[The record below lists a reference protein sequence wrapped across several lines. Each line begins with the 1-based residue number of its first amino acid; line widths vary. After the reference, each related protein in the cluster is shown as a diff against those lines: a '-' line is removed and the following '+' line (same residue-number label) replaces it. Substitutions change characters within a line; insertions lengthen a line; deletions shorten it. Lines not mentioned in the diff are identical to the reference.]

1 MYQAGS
7 GTTAKVLARGLGVL
21 PIDKQV
27 EELKGWLEQMA
38 AQIPGADGLT
48 ADQRDEQLKA
58 KDGAVIMV

>member
-1 MYQAGS
+1 VYQAGS